1 MSKNKIN
8 YLAKRL
14 FWRNKKN
21 ILRVLIGAVI
31 IFITVM
37 GANIYSTIENY
48 VELNLE
54 QSLDAKMLMV
64 SSNDKN
70 YTLEDVE
77 KITADIK
84 EIVDVFDYA
93 EFDITSNLKAIN
105 GKIINKTIVL
115 QQALNNYPLLSKGR
129 DIKEDREII
138 CGEGFIPIGD
148 LEYSKVTKD
157 DILPLK
163 VDDILTMSFNKYDG
177 FSYLETINV
186 DLKVVGFF
194 KNNFYA
200 YDNNV
205 CFTSIATIEKIKEL
219 IDEEKSK
226 EVVTLLIDKY
236 ENVDKVVD
244 ILDKRGIDGEK
255 VFRLDEDL
263 IKTVKIISYL
273 VLLGCLVASTMML
286 AFLRRKMQM
295 ERENN
300 EILYNILG
308 YKDEEIKQ
316 INYVIDKWFMFLVL
330 SLAFV
335 FCLLCY
341 VIYKL
346 IFIINP
352 FIFYRFTLDFNI
364 PLIILSILVLMLG
377 YFGKYLKRNE
387 K

>member
-1 MSKNKIN
+1 MSKSKIN

-21 ILRVLIGAVI
+21 ILRVFIGAVI

-54 QSLDAKMLMV
+54 QSLNAKMLMV

-105 GKIINKTIVL
+105 GEIINKTIVL

-205 CFTSIATIEKIKEL
+205 CFTSIATIEKIKEFRNNMY
-219 IDEEKSK
+219 DK
-226 EVVTLLIDKY
+226 EGKNI
-236 ENVDKVVD
+236 
-244 ILDKRGIDGEK
+244 
-255 VFRLDEDL
+255 
-263 IKTVKIISYL
+263 
-273 VLLGCLVASTMML
+273 
-286 AFLRRKMQM
+286 
-295 ERENN
+295 
-300 EILYNILG
+300 YN
-308 YKDEEIKQ
+308 
-316 INYVIDKWFMFLVL
+316 
-330 SLAFV
+330 
-335 FCLLCY
+335 
-341 VIYKL
+341 
-346 IFIINP
+346 
-352 FIFYRFTLDFNI
+352 
-364 PLIILSILVLMLG
+364 
-377 YFGKYLKRNE
+377 
-387 K
+387 

>member
-1 MSKNKIN
+1 M
-8 YLAKRL
+8 
-14 FWRNKKN
+14 
-21 ILRVLIGAVI
+21 
-31 IFITVM
+31 
-37 GANIYSTIENY
+37 
-48 VELNLE
+48 
-54 QSLDAKMLMV
+54 
-64 SSNDKN
+64 
-70 YTLEDVE
+70 
-77 KITADIK
+77 
-84 EIVDVFDYA
+84 
-93 EFDITSNLKAIN
+93 
-105 GKIINKTIVL
+105 
-115 QQALNNYPLLSKGR
+115 
-129 DIKEDREII
+129 
-138 CGEGFIPIGD
+138 
-148 LEYSKVTKD
+148 
-157 DILPLK
+157 
-163 VDDILTMSFNKYDG
+163 
-177 FSYLETINV
+177 
-186 DLKVVGFF
+186 
-194 KNNFYA
+194 
-200 YDNNV
+200 
-205 CFTSIATIEKIKEL
+205 
-219 IDEEKSK
+219 
-226 EVVTLLIDKY
+226 TLLIDKY

-255 VFRLDEDL
+255 VFRLEEDL
-263 IKTVKIISYL
+263 IKTIKIISYL

-286 AFLRRKMQM
+286 AFLRRKMQK